1 MKTRYDMQEVKLMKP
16 GYSEVTNAGLQHV
29 AFQTFTMFNTKR
41 HDVSF
46 IMVTFVDQKVLP

>member
-1 MKTRYDMQEVKLMKP
+1 MQEVKLTKP

-41 HDVSF
+41 HDVSS
-46 IMVTFVDQKVLP
+46 IMVTFVDQKGASVIY